1 MKWVK
6 YEQNANKMWCLYI
19 LCVFGV
25 ILTTTLLYNQHFLKD
40 DRWDE
45 LRVVKVEIIR
55 CGLKMD
61 NAHVCRI
68 TRHDEPFCLPS
79 LAPNQPF
86 VAYTLPRAC
95 ESGSGL

>member
-6 YEQNANKMWCLYI
+6 YEQNANKIWCMYI
-19 LCVFGV
+19 VYIVCVWC
-25 ILTTTLLYNQHFLKD
+25 HFNFKKSPC
-40 DRWDE
+40 
-45 LRVVKVEIIR
+45 KVEIIR

-86 VAYTLPRAC
+86 VAYTLPWAC